1 MRIQGIKKSRE
12 ESRGR
17 RNRSED
23 TEKKEQEKRSA
34 DAEERGLRRQKK
46 EQWKRSADA
55 DEGKV
60 RMRGRKNGTIGAV
73 TGRINS
79 QLKRSKDRGKMTQ
92 QKRRG

>member
-1 MRIQGIKKSRE
+1 VKADE
-12 ESRGR
+12 EHGCR
-17 RNRSED
+17 RKR
-23 TEKKEQEKRSA
+23 TEET
-34 DAEERGLRRQKK
+34 QKK

-92 QKRRG
+92 QKRRGYT